1 MKTSPASGE
10 LKETMMHLGK
20 ESDDRN
26 LIVMLMKS
34 SIGTEVNQSVVGHA
48 GHQGVDLIEALG
60 LDCLSVGFV
69 SACKSMSIW
78 RQPFFVRHVGPDEHP
93 KESARV
99 KYHDPYKDCRESGT
113 V

>member
-1 MKTSPASGE
+1 
-10 LKETMMHLGK
+10 
-20 ESDDRN
+20 
-26 LIVMLMKS
+26 MLMKS
-34 SIGTEVNQSVVGHA
+34 SIGTEVNQSVEGQA
-48 GHQGVDLIEALG
+48 GYQTVDRIEALG

-78 RQPFFVRHVGPDEHP
+78 RQLFFVHHIGPDEHP

-99 KYHDPYKDCRESGT
+99 KYHDPFKDCRDSGP